1 MKITIRL
8 IVSLI
13 FVIAL
18 VAVVFSFYQVRAEK
32 ARLTSDLE
40 RRAIILAE
48 SLQESVIPL
57 MKSNSLSRLNRLVER
72 FGNRE
77 RLTGVVVFDKQGN
90 ALASTPDLKQNIPQP
105 FSQAVSSITENRPVD
120 GFMDINNK
128 KAYIYTLPLSAEDKP
143 VGILAIFHDASYID
157 VRLLEIWKH
166 NLLRFLTL
174 SILIV
179 IITLLIVR
187 WSITGPI
194 AQFAEWTRELRMGKN
209 KVSHLVTSVRGDV
222 LAPLVTEVTQLAKS
236 LATAR
241 ARAEEEARL
250 RVQTESLWTANRLKK
265 HIRVE
270 LEGKK
275 LFLISNREPYMHI
288 KEGRNIKCITPAG
301 GLVTA
306 LDPVMRIC
314 DGVWI
319 AHGSGEAG

>member
-8 IVSLI
+8 IVSLV

-18 VAVVFSFYQVRAEK
+18 VAVVFSFYQVRAER
-32 ARLTSDLE
+32 ARLASELE

-48 SLQESVIPL
+48 SLQESVMPL
-57 MKSNSLSRLNRLVER
+57 MQSNSLSKLNRLVER

-77 RLTGVVVFDKQGN
+77 RLKGVAVFDKQGN
-90 ALASTPDLKQNIPQP
+90 TLASTPELKPKISQP
-105 FSQAVSSITENRPVD
+105 FPQAVSSITENRPIE
-120 GFMDINNK
+120 GFMDINDK
-128 KAYIYTLPLSAEDKP
+128 KTYIYTLPLLAEDKP
-143 VGILAIFHDASYID
+143 IGVLAIFYDASYIG
-157 VRLLEIWKH
+157 VRLLDIWKH
-166 NLLRFLTL
+166 NMLRFLTL

-194 AQFAEWTRELRMGKN
+194 AQFAQWMRELRMEKG
-209 KVSHLVTSVRGDV
+209 KVSQPVTPVRGDI
-222 LAPLVTEVTQLAKS
+222 LTPLISEVTQLAKS
-236 LATAR
+236 LAIAR

-250 RVQTESLWTANRLKK
+250 RVKAESLWTANRLKE
-265 HIRVE
+265 HMRVE
-270 LEGKK
+270 LGGKK
-275 LFLISNREPYMHI
+275 LFLISNREPYMHM
-288 KEGRNIKCITPAG
+288 KDGRNIKCITPAG

-319 AHGSGEAG
+319 AHGSRRS